1 LTIFNSSE
9 DVRDN
14 GIIKKPKEWRLG
26 QAVFNYID
34 NKYGVARHV
43 QFIERIDCFYDDEQ
57 IEPFCI
63 ACYRQLKNY
72 KEETISHNNMW
83 DKGKHV
89 YGVPVDKLPESM
101 FFEGE
106 KEIALNS
113 FYNVE

>member
-1 LTIFNSSE
+1 MTYNEFWE
-9 DVRDN
+9 DIRDN

-34 NKYGVARHV
+34 NKYGVARPV

-63 ACYRQLKNY
+63 ACYRQLNNY

-83 DKGKHV
+83 DSIK
-89 YGVPVDKLPESM
+89 
-101 FFEGE
+101 
-106 KEIALNS
+106 
-113 FYNVE
+113 